1 MILKWN
7 NYEIL
12 NESLQKARSILR
24 RLNINEDDKR
34 FLELRELL
42 RRNPG
47 YLGKFTEWLFVGK
60 QSINNL
66 ESLYD
71 RIKGVRLSK
80 PIDEFKTVED
90 VIDSLVRDS
99 ASTAVNQM
107 VNAIPSRTREYL
119 KSSGEQC
126 MQCDGDKVLACDEC
140 TRGVV
145 KCDCGVRLNGG
156 KTKYDKYDKDC
167 KKCGGSGRYDC
178 KKCDGEGEIPCTYCN
193 NADGSEDWKKLLSF
207 LSLQREKRDLIIS
220 FFSKKGGRYG
230 EDADYYEDDDGDEKK
245 PIDRIIEDLKKVLD
259 VMDIESLK
267 KSIEDSNDAKILHN
281 DDEYLIIAV
290 NYRGIR
296 KYGSSY
302 WCIYESEDTFNEY
315 VYEEC
320 DEDSINFQL
329 IAYNKKLVPFVDD
342 KSVIG
347 ITLNII
353 KDEITAAHY
362 EDDSECSLFAKK
374 MLENIK
380 LDRSAIVNAVSIYNK
395 NLYDEVALI
404 IGFPENYIKEIDEI
418 IDDEHNDYFLS
429 SILCSDDPKPAFI
442 NVLKERL
449 TIRDCKF
456 KINDEDALINVFK
469 LGLVKFLNIDKYAI
483 RPDIFR
489 IMSSYHI
496 PVKDSV
502 EIIKTYISAGY
513 VPRLNDHS
521 LKYIGPCIRS
531 GAFKLEDIYK
541 NIGCNGDW
549 IDIIGVVSK
558 SKLSTLFKYILKND
572 FDFIKGRFL
581 RQLAIWLSTN
591 NAELNKYLD
600 KFIES
605 IVSRKYNKEEMD
617 WLLEFIDN
625 DEIDKAVYMS
635 LFSRNTRISKKWDI
649 DMKRRVT
656 ERLKS
661 YYEFNKVNEDFDED
675 GIVKIETDEDFLKY
689 NGNEFFPLSKGETE
703 SINIFLKSE
712 LPKYRLLTPNY
723 GKKFRNN
730 IITSSILDRMDRK
743 FNDSEITGITFMK
756 TVGFNYKIH
765 INTTTELST
774 FVAKDINNLFSFLKK
789 ILS

>member
-7 NYEIL
+7 NYEVL

-34 FLELRELL
+34 FVELRELL

-60 QSINNL
+60 QSIDSL

-90 VIDSLVRDS
+90 VVDSLVRDS

-126 MQCDGDKVLACDEC
+126 MQCDGDKVVACDEC
-140 TRGVV
+140 NHGVV
-145 KCDCGVRLNGG
+145 KCDCGVRQKGG
-156 KTKYDKYDKDC
+156 KTTYDKDC
-167 KKCGGSGRYDC
+167 ENCKGTGRYDC
-178 KKCDGEGEIPCTYCN
+178 VLCDDGEIPCTYCN
-193 NADGSEDWKKLLSF
+193 KGEGSEDWKKLLSF
-207 LSLQREKRDLIIS
+207 LSLQREKKDLIIS

-230 EDADYYEDDDGDEKK
+230 EDEDYYDYDEDDNESSV
-245 PIDRIIEDLKKVLD
+245 IDRIIEDLKKVLD

-267 KSIEDSNDAKILHN
+267 TSIDSSKDAKILHD

-302 WCIYESEDTFNEY
+302 WCIYESESTFDDY
-315 VYEEC
+315 VYEC
-320 DEDSINFQL
+320 GSINFQL
-329 IAYNKKLVPFVDD
+329 IAYSKKLTPFVDD

-347 ITLNII
+347 ITINII
-353 KDEITAAHY
+353 NDEVTAAHY
-362 EDDSECSLFAKK
+362 EDDSECSSFAKK
-374 MLENIK
+374 MLGKIK
-380 LDRSAIVNAVSIYNK
+380 FERSAILKAISIYNK
-395 NLYDEVALI
+395 NLYDEYALI
-404 IGFPENYIKEIDEI
+404 TAFPENYIEEIDEF
-418 IDDEHNDYFLS
+418 IDKDYYLDQM
-429 SILCSDDPKPAFI
+429 LCDDNIDITPIFI

-449 TIRDCKF
+449 VIKDCKF
-456 KINDEDALINVFK
+456 KVNDTDSLVRVFQ
-469 LGLVKFLNIDKYAI
+469 LGLVKFLDIDKFAM

-489 IMSSYHI
+489 IMSSNDI
-496 PVKDSV
+496 SIKDSI
-502 EIIKTYISAGY
+502 EIIKTYISSGY
-513 VPRLNDHS
+513 VPALNDYS

-531 GAFKLEDIYK
+531 GAFKLEDIYR
-541 NIGCNGDW
+541 NIGYNGDW

-558 SKLSTLFKYILKND
+558 SKLSTFFKYILKND

-591 NAELNKYLD
+591 NAELNKYVD

-605 IVSRKYNKEEMD
+605 IESRKYNKEEMD
-617 WLLEFIDN
+617 WLLEFLDD
-625 DEIDKAVYMS
+625 DEIDKAIYKS
-635 LFSRNTRISKKWDI
+635 LFSMNARISKKWDI

-689 NGNEFFPLSKGETE
+689 HGNEFLPLSKNEIE
-703 SINIFLKSE
+703 SISVFLKSE

-723 GKKFRNN
+723 GNKCRNN
-730 IITSSILDRMDRK
+730 IIPVSVLNKIDKK
-743 FNDSEITGITFMK
+743 FNDSEITRITFMK
-756 TVGFNYKIH
+756 NANFNYKIH
-765 INTTTELST
+765 INTVSGLST
-774 FVAKDINNLFSFLKK
+774 FVTKDIDNLFSFLKK
-789 ILS
+789 ILN